1 MEKSTKILIGVG
13 VISVIGLLVYKK
25 ANATHSVTNTGGFS
39 KTPSTKPSTPTNP
52 IIDPETG
59 KLTPVEKDKGLP
71 SNGGNGGNV
80 GGGDGNVNNPDSN
93 SGKFAK
99 VDPNKKDENWIKA
112 LGKKQKQKQKTGS
125 GNQKKQKKQK
135 AKVNEY
141 EYQYENSG
149 YDNSGRDSE
158 YYYSGYNYSGYNYN
172 YSDGYGGK
180 GGNPSDFYY

>member
-25 ANATHSVTNTGGFS
+25 ANATPSVTNTGGFS
-39 KTPSTKPSTPTNP
+39 KTPNTKPSTPTNP

-71 SNGGNGGNV
+71 SNVGNGGKV

-99 VDPNKKDENWIKA
+99 VDPNKKT
-112 LGKKQKQKQKTGS
+112 KKTAS
-125 GNQKKQKKQK
+125 IWTRR
-135 AKVNEY
+135 
-141 EYQYENSG
+141 NSQH
-149 YDNSGRDSE
+149 
-158 YYYSGYNYSGYNYN
+158 
-172 YSDGYGGK
+172 
-180 GGNPSDFYY
+180 FA

>member
-25 ANATHSVTNTGGFS
+25 ANATPSVTNTGGFS

-71 SNGGNGGNV
+71 SNGGNGGKV
-80 GGGDGNVNNPDSN
+80 GGGDGVVNNPDSN

-112 LGKKQKQKQKTGS
+112 LGKKQKQKAGS
-125 GNQKKQKKQK
+125 SNQKKQKKQK

-149 YDNSGRDSE
+149 YDNSGRGDSG
-158 YYYSGYNYSGYNYN
+158 YDYSGYDYSGYDYNYSGA
-172 YSDGYGGK
+172 YGGK
-180 GGNPSDFYY
+180 GGNPSDYYY

>member
-25 ANATHSVTNTGGFS
+25 VNTTPSVTNTGGFS

-80 GGGDGNVNNPDSN
+80 NNPDSN

-125 GNQKKQKKQK
+125 GNQKKQKKHFRNLLQTILSS
-135 AKVNEY
+135 AN
-141 EYQYENSG
+141 N
-149 YDNSGRDSE
+149 
-158 YYYSGYNYSGYNYN
+158 
-172 YSDGYGGK
+172 
-180 GGNPSDFYY
+180 

>member
-13 VISVIGLLVYKK
+13 VIGVIGLLVYKK
-25 ANATHSVTNTGGFS
+25 ANATPSVTNKGGVP
-39 KTPSTKPSTPTNP
+39 KNPSTKPSTPLSP
-52 IIDPETG
+52 IIDPKTG

-71 SNGGNGGNV
+71 SNGGNGGKV
-80 GGGDGNVNNPDSN
+80 GGGDGVVNNPDSN

-112 LGKKQKQKQKTGS
+112 LGKKQKTGGG

-158 YYYSGYNYSGYNYN
+158 YDYSGYNYSGYNYY

-180 GGNPSDFYY
+180 GGNPSDYYY

>member
-13 VISVIGLLVYKK
+13 VISVIGLLFYKK
-25 ANATHSVTNTGGFS
+25 ANATPSVTNTGGFS
-39 KTPSTKPSTPTNP
+39 KTPSTKPSTPKNP

-71 SNGGNGGNV
+71 SNVGNGGKV

-112 LGKKQKQKQKTGS
+112 LGKKQKQKTGS

-149 YDNSGRDSE
+149 YDNSGGDSG
-158 YYYSGYNYSGYNYN
+158 YDYSGYNYSGYDYN